1 METEY
6 EFVMSDILSITADD
20 TRVILPEAASWK
32 TETNKELAEIA
43 APISV

>member
-6 EFVMSDILSITADD
+6 EFVMSGILAITTDHN
-20 TRVILPEAASWK
+20 RVILPLAASRK